1 MEEDF
6 VRKQG
11 HRRTVDHGNS
21 ISRWMVERKLGRTK
35 FGGISNVF
43 RIEPEPS
50 YLVGM
55 LPPQAYRNATASSL
69 VTKFTHTSTNKIR
82 QPIFVV
88 KWTPEGRRIL
98 TGSMAG
104 EFTLWNGMTFNFET
118 IMQAHDNAIRALA
131 HSHSDDWLLSGD
143 HEGKVKFWQTNFNNL
158 NIINAHREMVRDIAF
173 SPNDTKFVT
182 ASDDGTLK
190 IWNFNDATEERSLTG
205 HGWDVKCADW
215 HPALG
220 LIASGS
226 KDNLVKLWDPRS
238 PGKCVATLHGF
249 KNTVTRTKFQPTGG
263 RNMLASSSRDQTAR
277 ILDLRTMTDVAVLRG
292 HDSDVPS
299 LTWHP
304 VHPNLVT
311 TGSQAGAISH
321 FLIDTPLP
329 ENTAG
334 LMPAAQIARAHDF
347 PVWSLDYHPL
357 GHLLASSSNDKTT
370 RIWSRSRPGDD
381 TSFTDRYHVIPEGEE
396 FQQGMRG
403 KRYQQGSGQGGG
415 PMNRY
420 GGYGNQ
426 GGNRYQPYNQHQHQH
441 QQGGYQ
447 HNQQQQGGYHQQ
459 QMKREDLPPVED
471 GAAAIMASMNLQSS
485 QQGGNGQGSE
495 QDSSRPNIPGLSWSK

>member
-1 MEEDF
+1 M
-6 VRKQG
+6 
-11 HRRTVDHGNS
+11 
-21 ISRWMVERKLGRTK
+21 GRTK
-35 FGGISNVF
+35 FGGIANVF

-50 YLVGM
+50 QLVGL
-55 LPPQAYRNATASSL
+55 LPPQAYRRATASSL
-69 VTKFTHTSTNKIR
+69 VTKFTHTSINKIR

-118 IMQAHDNAIRALA
+118 IMQAHDNAVRALA

-158 NIINAHREMVRDIAF
+158 NIINAHREMVCDIAF

-190 IWNFNDATEERSLTG
+190 VWNFNDATEERVLKG

-226 KDNLVKLWDPRS
+226 KDNLVKLWDPRAQ
-238 PGKCVATLHGF
+238 GKCVATLHGF

-299 LTWHP
+299 LAWHP
-304 VHPNLVT
+304 VHANLVT

-329 ENTAG
+329 ENATG

-381 TSFTDRYHVIPEGEE
+381 VSFTDRYHVIPEGEE
-396 FQQGMRG
+396 FQPNMRG
-403 KRYQQGSGQGGG
+403 KRFMQGGG
-415 PMNRY
+415 PGGGGMNRY
-420 GGYGNQ
+420 GGQGGNQGGQ
-426 GGNRYQPYNQHQHQH
+426 GGNRYQPYNNQHHQGGGGGGGY
-441 QQGGYQ
+441 QQGGGGGGGG
-447 HNQQQQGGYHQQ
+447 GGYQQHHHHQYNR
-459 QMKREDLPPVED
+459 REEMPQVED
-471 GAAAIMASMNLQSS
+471 GAAAIVASMTAAANQGNQSN
-485 QQGGNGQGSE
+485 QGPDNSGK
-495 QDSSRPNIPGLSWSK
+495 PNIPGLNWSK